1 MATLEVI
8 RPGTLTLVQDAGRL
22 GVASHGL
29 SQGGAADMH
38 AYCWANYLLGNPMG
52 CAQLEI
58 TLGQASFKAH
68 ADIECALTG
77 AEMQASLDG
86 EPVYTWKTFMMRKG
100 QTLQLGY
107 ARSGLRAYLAVQGG
121 IHTPSVLGSRSTV
134 VRNQIGGV
142 EGRPLQTGDKLPIQ
156 ASLVRFSP
164 RYVPPRFIP
173 DYDKPI
179 ELHLLASSQWDYFSP
194 EARNQFF
201 DNHYH
206 VKPESDRMGC
216 RLEGNAILGGPSG
229 IVSEGI
235 ALGAVQIPPNGQPIV
250 LLNDRQTL
258 GGYPKLGCVARIDLP
273 RLAQARPGKD
283 IRFIRGDLVSLR
295 KAWQRFSHFFGLPY

>member
-1 MATLEVI
+1 MATLEVM
-8 RPGTLTLVQDAGRL
+8 RPGAHTLVQDTGRL
-22 GVASHGL
+22 GVARQGL
-29 SQGGAADMH
+29 SQGGAADLH
-38 AYCWANYLLGNPMG
+38 AYCWANYLLGNPMD

-58 TLGQASFKAH
+58 TVGQASFKAH

-86 EPVYTWKTFMMRKG
+86 ESVGTWATFVMRKG

-107 ARSGLRAYLAVQGG
+107 ARSGLRAYLAIQGG
-121 IHTPSVLGSRSTV
+121 IDVPRVLGSRATV
-134 VRNQIGGV
+134 VRNEIGGV
-142 EGRPLQTGDKLPIQ
+142 EGRALRQGDHLPIRPSQ
-156 ASLVRFSP
+156 IRHHP

-173 DYDKPI
+173 DYDSPA
-179 ELHLLASSQWDYFSP
+179 ELHLMVSSQWDLFP
-194 EARNQFF
+194 PDARNQFF

-206 VKPESDRMGC
+206 VLPESDRMGC
-216 RLEGNAILGGPSG
+216 RLEGNAILGGPAG